1 MPKTPALNTLAG
13 LEGPA
18 SVLKAPHMTR
28 PPLRSAA
35 LLVALVV
42 AGCTTQDAAPT
53 PASRLT
59 MLPRPTVPVTGLPSA
74 ASTAPVTGV
83 AQTATAPPA
92 EASPVSLTQ
101 ALGDPTAEAE
111 HARLIIPEI
120 KLDAEI
126 VDVPIVDNTWNV
138 DDLGT
143 RVGWLAG
150 TGSAP
155 GDDYAPVLAAH
166 VSTDTGVAGPFG
178 YLWSLSLG
186 GTIELEIGAWRYT
199 YEVIDR
205 RTAKPADVNK
215 VLIPDGNRLVL
226 LTCEGWDLSRLTYD
240 ERLLVISELR
250 ASEPLR

>member
-1 MPKTPALNTLAG
+1 
-13 LEGPA
+13 
-18 SVLKAPHMTR
+18 MTR
-28 PPLRSAA
+28 PPFRSAA
-35 LLVALVV
+35 LLVALVL
-42 AGCTTQDAAPT
+42 AGCATPAATPT

-59 MLPRPTVPVTGLPSA
+59 VLPRPSAAVTGLPATSA
-74 ASTAPVTGV
+74 AATPSARTATTPPDQATGV
-83 AQTATAPPA
+83 
-92 EASPVSLTQ
+92 SPTQ

-120 KLDAEI
+120 DLDAEI

-138 DDLGT
+138 DDLGE

-150 TGSAP
+150 TGAAP

-186 GTIELEIGAWRYT
+186 GTVELETGRWRYT

-205 RTAKPADVNK
+205 RTAKPGDVNK

-226 LTCEGWDLSRLTYD
+226 LTCDGWDLTRLTYD
-240 ERLLVISELR
+240 ERLLVIAELR
-250 ASEPLR
+250 ETSSRP

>member
-1 MPKTPALNTLAG
+1 M
-13 LEGPA
+13 
-18 SVLKAPHMTR
+18 SR
-28 PPLRSAA
+28 PPFRSAA
-35 LLVALVV
+35 LLVALVL
-42 AGCTTQDAAPT
+42 AGCTTPDAAPT

-59 MLPRPTVPVTGLPSA
+59 VLPRPSDSVTALPATAVPVTAQAATPS
-74 ASTAPVTGV
+74 PD
-83 AQTATAPPA
+83 
-92 EASPVSLTQ
+92 EASPVSPTQ
-101 ALGDPTAEAE
+101 ALGDPTATTER
-111 HARLIIPEI
+111 ARLIIPEI

-138 DDLGT
+138 DDLGE
-143 RVGWLAG
+143 RIGWLAG
-150 TGSAP
+150 TGKAP

-186 GTIELEIGAWRYT
+186 GTIELEIGDRRYT

-215 VLIPDGNRLVL
+215 VLIPNGNRLVL

-240 ERLLVISELR
+240 ERLLVIAELR
-250 ASEPLR
+250 ETSSRP